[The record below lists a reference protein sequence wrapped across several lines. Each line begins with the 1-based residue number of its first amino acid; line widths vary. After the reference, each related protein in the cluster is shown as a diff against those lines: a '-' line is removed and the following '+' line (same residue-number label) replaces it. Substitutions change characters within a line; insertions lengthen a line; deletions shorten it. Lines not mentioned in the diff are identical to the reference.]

1 MIRALYGV
9 TAYCRTRMRKVFVP
23 IGLWLLLLFGQHGAV
38 LHELSHV
45 CAAATAQ
52 VTVQGDSGVDKTC
65 ELCLGY
71 SQLANSV
78 AHSVALVLVERVPTI
93 IGTERLFAASPVDLP
108 TPRSRGPPA

>member
-1 MIRALYGV
+1 
-9 TAYCRTRMRKVFVP
+9 MRKVFVP
-23 IGLWLLLLFGQHGAV
+23 FGLWLLLLLGQHGAV

-45 CAAATAQ
+45 CSAATAQ
-52 VTVQGDSGVDKTC
+52 VTVQADSSADKTC

-78 AHSVALVLVERVPTI
+78 AHSVAHVLVERVPSL
-93 IGTERLFAASPVDLP
+93 IGTDRLFAAFPVDLP

>member
-1 MIRALYGV
+1 
-9 TAYCRTRMRKVFVP
+9 MRKVFLP
-23 IGLWLLLLFGQHGAV
+23 FGLWLLLLLGQHGAV

-45 CAAATAQ
+45 CAAATAH
-52 VTVQGDSGVDKTC
+52 VSVQPDSCVEKTC

-78 AHSVALVLVERVPTI
+78 AHSVPLVLVERAPSL